1 MKTFI
6 KTIFLTFLGI
16 LGVLFTGCINN
27 GEKPDGSGTIECTQ
41 VQVSPQVSGKIE
53 KIFFD
58 EGDEVKK
65 GALVAKIDQEDYRL
79 RVEEAKNAVKLAQT
93 QIDLILAGSRV
104 EDIEAA
110 KEKVKEAKATLEL
123 AQADFKRIEQV
134 YKSGSAT
141 QKQYDDAKTALER
154 AQAIVA
160 AAEQNLA
167 RLQAGARKEEIEVA
181 KAQVELAK
189 SRLALAEKALK
200 DCDVFSPTDGVVT
213 TKIREEGEVISSGMP
228 ILTISQLDEVWLSV
242 YVPEP
247 RLADVKLGDE
257 AFVKVDGHPEPLKGK
272 ITFISPVAEF
282 TPRNVQTP
290 EERAKLV
297 YRVKITLQNTNRILK
312 PGMPA
317 DGYLKRPEKAR

>member
-1 MKTFI
+1 MKTILRIAF
-6 KTIFLTFLGI
+6 TIFC
-16 LGVLFTGCINN
+16 GVYAVLITGCMNN

-41 VQVSPQVSGKIE
+41 IQVAPQVSGKIE

-58 EGDEVKK
+58 EGDEVKE
-65 GALVAKIDQEDYRL
+65 GALVARIDKKDYQL
-79 RVEEAKNAVKLAQT
+79 RVEEARNNVKLAQA
-93 QIDLILAGSRV
+93 QLDLILAGSRA

-110 KEKVKEAKATLEL
+110 KEKVREAKAALDL
-123 AQADFKRIEQV
+123 AEADFRRIEQV

-141 QKQYDDAKTALER
+141 QKQYDDAKAAAER
-154 AQAIVA
+154 ARAVYA

-189 SRLALAEKALK
+189 SRLAMAEKALS
-200 DCDVFSPTDGVVT
+200 DCEIFSPISGVVT
-213 TKIREEGEVISSGMP
+213 TKTREDGEIVAAGMP
-228 ILTISQLDEVWLSV
+228 ILTISKLDEVWLSV

-257 AFVKVDGHPEPLKGK
+257 AFVKVDGHPELLKGK
-272 ITFISPVAEF
+272 VTFISPIAEF

-297 YRVKITLQNTNRILK
+297 YRVKITLPNKNRILK

-317 DGYLKRPEKAR
+317 DGYLKPPVKN

>member
-1 MKTFI
+1 MKTILRIAFI
-6 KTIFLTFLGI
+6 TFC
-16 LGVLFTGCINN
+16 GVYAVLITGCMNN

-41 VQVSPQVSGKIE
+41 VQVAPQVSGKIE

-58 EGDEVKK
+58 EGDEVKE
-65 GALVAKIDQEDYRL
+65 GALVARIDKKDYQL
-79 RVEEAKNAVKLAQT
+79 RVEEARNNVKLAQA
-93 QIDLILAGSRV
+93 QLDLILAGSRA

-110 KEKVKEAKATLEL
+110 KEKVREAKAALDL
-123 AQADFKRIEQV
+123 AEADFRRIEQV

-141 QKQYDDAKTALER
+141 QKQYDDAKAAAER
-154 AQAIVA
+154 ARAVYA

-189 SRLALAEKALK
+189 SRLSMAEKALS
-200 DCDVFSPTDGVVT
+200 DCEIFSPISGVVT
-213 TKIREEGEVISSGMP
+213 TKTREDGEIVAAGMP
-228 ILTISQLDEVWLSV
+228 ILTISKLDEVWLSV

-257 AFVKVDGHPEPLKGK
+257 AFVKVDGHPELLKGK
-272 ITFISPVAEF
+272 VTFISPIAEF

-297 YRVKITLQNTNRILK
+297 YRVKITLPNKNRILK

-317 DGYLKRPEKAR
+317 DGYLKPPSKTN